1 MKSHPLAIVA
11 LTLWAIPTL
20 GLAEDPPFDEA
31 SSAHLGGHLEGGI
44 SDDGE
49 TAPPAGASEASGPDI
64 AEPAPSEETTV
75 PENTVARCGDG
86 RDNDG
91 DGHRD
96 CDDQDCE
103 IFAICVLPKETAPPP
118 KEDALESPSPIRRPF
133 SIGIFPGVGTDGGA
147 RGTVLNHFTLNF
159 IGMGDMLRGAE
170 LSLLGAVRRD
180 DVLGYQ
186 SAGLFNV
193 NLGATRGYQTAG
205 LVNISRRGMM
215 GVQGA
220 GLTNLTM
227 GPLTG
232 FQASGIF
239 NLTRE
244 MSGFQGAG
252 IADVALGSLT
262 GFQGSGIAGVALGDV
277 KGFQGA
283 GIATVSRS
291 ATGFQSAGISSVA
304 LGDVKG
310 FQGAGIASVAKGDV
324 RGLQAAGIANV
335 STGEVT
341 GAQIGLI
348 NYGTRVR
355 GAQIG
360 LINIAAKEMKGA
372 TVGMINYAG
381 DGVFAP
387 TFWMSDGS
395 LLNLGMKMG
404 SRHVYGLFGCGAH
417 PIQERRLSWIVGIGG
432 HLELGSGFWM
442 ELDLLHNALRRE
454 DRPWNDYEID
464 SLEQARLNAGYRFGD
479 QFSVY
484 LGPSLNLLISEA
496 RDEAGVIP
504 DVFSRDHDD
513 TRVALSFGMT
523 AGIQWEPRFGGV
535 NAWQ

>member
-252 IADVALGSLT
+252 IAEVALGSLT
-262 GFQGSGIAGVALGDV
+262 GFQGSGIAG
-277 KGFQGA
+277 
-283 GIATVSRS
+283 
-291 ATGFQSAGISSVA
+291 VA

-432 HLELGSGFWM
+432 HLELGSGWLRKATLH
-442 ELDLLHNALRRE
+442 ELVVSRVTTAKG
-454 DRPWNDYEID
+454 RPNRAVVERTI
-464 SLEQARLNAGYRFGD
+464 SLE
-479 QFSVY
+479 
-484 LGPSLNLLISEA
+484 
-496 RDEAGVIP
+496 
-504 DVFSRDHDD
+504 
-513 TRVALSFGMT
+513 TLSKNDF
-523 AGIQWEPRFGGV
+523 ERR
-535 NAWQ
+535 